1 MKEYFLIGSSCKF
14 IRALQLPG
22 EVPTTPPTS
31 RTPSYYDEDSGPVST
46 ISRREVV
53 ALFRSQRYF
62 NQKSLITNHG
72 PKMTEISNIG
82 SLVRGS
88 SKPATLK
95 ARIQHRQHADEP
107 QRTRFNDH
115 HERESVAPS
124 GLQRNLSHNARCCLD
139 RAAHLQ
145 LT

>member
-31 RTPSYYDEDSGPVST
+31 RTPSYYDEDFGPVST

-72 PKMTEISNIG
+72 PKMTETSIIG
-82 SLVRGS
+82 S
-88 SKPATLK
+88 TM
-95 ARIQHRQHADEP
+95 
-107 QRTRFNDH
+107 
-115 HERESVAPS
+115 
-124 GLQRNLSHNARCCLD
+124 
-139 RAAHLQ
+139 
-145 LT
+145 